1 MVGENESNEQLLAE
15 RDRLR
20 RQVAELQAEQQKL
33 RETLSL
39 REREVDALLGTKPHP
54 VIARFDRQLRHTYV
68 NAAVQ
73 IATGIPPEAHL
84 GKTNREMGLPE
95 SILPLWEG
103 ALRNVFESGVQT
115 TVEYSVL
122 VANRKWTF
130 QSLVVPELN
139 EHGAVES
146 VLAVTRNIT
155 AQKDAEEALLEHTD
169 ILETVQSLSQVIAG
183 ELELHSLVQ
192 VVTDAST
199 ELTRAEFGAFFY
211 NLIDERGESYTL
223 YTISGVPREKFAG
236 FPMPR
241 NTHLFAPTF
250 NGEATVRL
258 DDVHQDPRY
267 AQNPPYF
274 GMPKGHLPVT
284 SYLAVPVVSRSKEVL
299 GGLFFGHSKPGIFTK
314 RDERI
319 VEGIAAQAAIAI
331 DNARLYREARDQQK
345 RLQTTL
351 ASIGDAVIATDTG
364 GHVTFMNA
372 VAQSLTGWTET
383 SALGKPLEHV
393 FNIVN
398 EFTRQPADNPVAKVL
413 REGGIVGLA
422 NHTVLLARDGR
433 EIPIDDSGAPIR
445 NQAGELIGVILV
457 FRDITERK
465 QNEQRINLLLEL
477 SADFSQ
483 ALTSNQIAEIVV
495 EKGRKSLGANVGTVA
510 MLAED
515 RTALEIINLKGVS
528 AQTLANYRR
537 TSLDFPGPLNDS
549 VRGDRILWI
558 ESVQEYQR
566 LYPHFAEAIQRNGSR
581 STVCLPLKVDDRVT
595 GGITFSFPFE
605 KPHNA
610 DEEAF
615 FTALANLCAQSLERA
630 RLYEAEQQ
638 TRTLAEALRDT
649 VVALSSTLDLSE
661 VFDQILN
668 NIDRVVRH
676 DMGDIMLLEAGV
688 VRIVRSHRYAEHGL
702 VASEEAMRQFSLR
715 VDGTYH
721 FKWVAE
727 HKRPSIIFDTQ
738 TDKTW
743 IRVHEPDII
752 RSTLIVPIVIDSEI
766 TGFLNVN
773 SLKPGFFTAAD
784 GERLQTFADQA
795 AVAIR
800 NAQLHRRA
808 VEFAALEERQRIAR
822 DLHDAVSQTLFTA
835 NLIAEALPRLWAQ
848 QPEKGLAQT
857 QSLHQ
862 LTRAAAAEMRV
873 LLVELR
879 PESLIRSNLG
889 DLLTQLGYALPGRKN
904 IGLSVKIEGVRGQLL
919 PPEVQIAFYR
929 IAQEGLN
936 NVIKHG
942 RATEA
947 RIRLIRTDRQLKL
960 VIMDN
965 GQGFDIQQS
974 SAGIG
979 LKSMRE
985 RASSIQ
991 ADFTIQSRIGRG
1003 TRLTL
1008 IWKTETVTQDQ
1019 PTERMNG
1026 PE

>member
-1 MVGENESNEQLLAE
+1 MVGENESKEQLLAE
-15 RDRLR
+15 RDLLR
-20 RQVAELQAEQQKL
+20 RQLAELQTEHEKL
-33 RETLSL
+33 KESLGL
-39 REREVDALLGTKPHP
+39 REREVDALLGIKPHP
-54 VIARFDRQLRHTYV
+54 VMARFDREMRHTYV

-73 IATGIPPEAHL
+73 LATGIPPEAHL
-84 GKTNREMGLPE
+84 GKTSREMGLPE

-103 ALRNVFESGVQT
+103 TLRNVFESGVQT
-115 TVEYSVL
+115 TIEYSVV

-130 QSLVVPELN
+130 QSLIVPEFDQ
-139 EHGAVES
+139 HGGVES
-146 VLAVTRNIT
+146 VLAITRNIT
-155 AQKDAEEALLEHTD
+155 LQKDAEEALLEHTD

-183 ELELHSLVQ
+183 ELELHNLVQ
-192 VVTDAST
+192 VVTDAAT
-199 ELTRAEFGAFFY
+199 ELTGAEFGAFFY
-211 NLIDERGESYTL
+211 NLVDERGESYTL
-223 YTISGVPREKFAG
+223 YTISGVPREKFSR

-258 DDVHQDPRY
+258 DDVHKDPRY

-284 SYLAVPVVSRSKEVL
+284 SYLAVPVLSRSKEVL
-299 GGLFFGHSKPGIFTK
+299 GGLFFGHSQPGIFTQ

-319 VEGIAAQAAIAI
+319 VEGIAAQSAIAI

-351 ASIGDAVIATDTG
+351 ASIGDAVIATDVS
-364 GHVTFMNA
+364 GHITFMNA
-372 VAQSLTGWTET
+372 VAQSLTGWAEPA
-383 SALGKPLEHV
+383 ALGKPLENI

-398 EFTRQPADNPVAKVL
+398 EFTRQPAENPVARVL

-422 NHTVLLARDGR
+422 NHTVLLSRGGR

-445 NQAGELIGVILV
+445 NEDGELIGVILV
-457 FRDITERK
+457 FRDISERK

-483 ALTSNQIAEIVV
+483 ALTSSQIAEVVV
-495 EKGRKSLGANVGTVA
+495 EKGRKLLGANVGTVA
-510 MLAED
+510 VLVEEG
-515 RTALEIINLKGVS
+515 TALEIINLKGIAPQS
-528 AQTLANYRR
+528 LATYRR
-537 TSLDFPGPLNDS
+537 TSLDFPGPLNDA
-549 VRGDRILWI
+549 VRKDRILWI
-558 ESVQEYQR
+558 ESLQEYQR

-581 STVCLPLKVDDRVT
+581 STLCLPLKVDDRVI
-595 GGITFSFPFE
+595 GGITFSFPFD
-605 KPHNA
+605 KPRNA

-615 FTALANLCAQSLERA
+615 FTALGNLCAQSLERA

-649 VVALSSTLDLSE
+649 VVALSSTLELSE

-676 DMGDIMLLEAGV
+676 DMGDIMLLEGGV
-688 VRIVRSHRYAEHGL
+688 VRIVRSHRYAAHGL

-715 VDGTYH
+715 VDDTYH

-727 HKRPSIIFDTQ
+727 HKRPSIIYDTQ

-752 RSTLIVPIVIDSEI
+752 RSTLIVPIIIDGAI

-773 SLKPGFFTAAD
+773 SLEPGFFTAAD

-800 NAQLHRRA
+800 NAQLHQHA
-808 VEFAALEERQRIAR
+808 IEFAALEERQRIAR

-835 NLIAEALPRLWAQ
+835 NLMAEALPRLWEQ
-848 QPEKGLAQT
+848 QPERALAQT
-857 QSLHQ
+857 QTLHQ

-889 DLLTQLGYALPGRKN
+889 DLLTQLGYAMPGRKN
-904 IGLSVKIEGVRGQLL
+904 IGLSIRIEGIKGQLL

-936 NVIKHG
+936 NIIKHG

-947 RIRLIRTDRQLKL
+947 RIRLVRTESQLKL
-960 VIMDN
+960 VIVDN
-965 GQGFDIQQS
+965 GQGFDVTQN

-991 ADFTIQSRIGRG
+991 AAFNVQSRIGRG

-1008 IWKTETVTQDQ
+1008 IWNPANTANQGQTT
-1019 PTERMNG
+1019 
-1026 PE
+1026 